1 MGREIVQLVNTTQ
14 EAGYRLVQWNATD
27 MHGKPCECRN
37 IPLPGS
43 IWRVCANKEDGTI
56 EVRHTPNLKSLAL

>member
-27 MHGKPCECRN
+27 MHGKPVSAGIYLYQVRC
-37 IPLPGS
+37 
-43 IWRVCANKEDGTI
+43 WRVCTDQEDGSV
-56 EVRHTPNLKSLAL
+56 EVSLQIDSS